1 MDFILDNWTTDDIKS
16 FELYLCS
23 IKDEN
28 KIEWTKNIINTKR
41 DCLAIK
47 ANVIEDIAKK
57 ISKGNYISFLDN
69 AIFNYHE
76 ETMIYDKLLSKIKDK
91 NLFIKYLE
99 KHFKNMD
106 NWATV
111 DCIDFSIALKNKE
124 FFYNKAVTY
133 LNSDEC
139 FIKRVGIRILFKYL
153 DDEYIENIIK
163 LINDI
168 KSDEYYVNMAIAWLL
183 CEAMIKNRDYI
194 INHLDDI
201 KVDDFT
207 WRKFVSKCHD
217 SFRITDSDKLYLK
230 EYRK

>member
-1 MDFILDNWTTDDIKS
+1 MDLILNNWTKDDIKS
-16 FELYLCS
+16 FNDYLYS
-23 IKDEN
+23 IRNEN
-28 KIEWTKNIINTKR
+28 RIEWTKNIINTKL

-47 ANVIEDIAKK
+47 SNIIDDIAKN
-57 ISKGNYISFLDN
+57 IYKGNYISFLDVCD
-69 AIFNYHE
+69 FKYHE
-76 ETMIYDKLLSKIKDK
+76 ATIIYDKVLSKIKDK
-91 NLFIKYLE
+91 DLFIKYLE
-99 KHFKNMD
+99 KHFKNID

-111 DCIDFSIALKNKE
+111 DQIDFNIALKNKDY
-124 FFYNKAVTY
+124 FYSKAVIY
-133 LNSDEC
+133 LNNDEC

-183 CEAMIKNRDYI
+183 CEAMIKNRDYV

-217 SFRITDSDKLYLK
+217 SFRITNSDKLYLK